1 MQTKP
6 SSGAGDQH
14 DACGAD
20 PGHAEGRAHAR
31 ADRARSKCRLRETDV
46 FRNPDRVL
54 RRHACE
60 LSVTAATLLTDD
72 MAVVTKVMPPAEAMT
87 TDPTGNALID
97 GNSLTDAFRR
107 YSRSDGSDLAGD
119 LVARRLVFACAPDQ
133 AGSDKQIVMADP
145 SGRHANQH
153 AVRAR
158 IRSLDGS
165 DAKYVGATIIAQS
178 YCLHQHVAAQCL
190 SRARL
195 LLRYRCRVP

>member
-6 SSGAGDQH
+6 SSGAGDQY

-20 PGHAEGRAHAR
+20 PGHAEGRTHAC
-31 ADRARSKCRLRETDV
+31 ADGARSKRSLREIDA
-46 FRNPDRVL
+46 FWNLDRVL

-60 LSVTAATLLTDD
+60 LSVTAPTALTDD
-72 MAVVTKVMPPAEAMT
+72 MAIVTKVMPSAEAMT
-87 TDPTGNALID
+87 TNPTGNALID

-107 YSRSDGSDLAGD
+107 YGRAGSSDLAGD
-119 LVARRLVFACAPDQ
+119 LVTGRLVFARASDQ
-133 AGSDKQIVMADP
+133 AGPGKYIVMANP

-165 DAKYVGATIIAQS
+165 DAKYVGPTTIAQS
-178 YCLHQHVAAQCL
+178 HCLHQHVAAECL
-190 SRARL
+190 S
-195 LLRYRCRVP
+195 